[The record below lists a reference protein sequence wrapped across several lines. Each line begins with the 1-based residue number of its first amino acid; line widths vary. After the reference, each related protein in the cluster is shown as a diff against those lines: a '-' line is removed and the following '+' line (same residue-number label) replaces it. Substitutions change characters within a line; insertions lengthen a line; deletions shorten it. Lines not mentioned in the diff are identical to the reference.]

1 MAQNMVTYFNDFLKK
16 IRLTENQVNELK
28 SAHTK
33 LRERLMAYDDLKEII
48 DMNHC
53 NYIYVD
59 SSYKEDK
66 SIFSDIV
73 GDSFEYDV
81 LFSLSGETY

>member
-1 MAQNMVTYFNDFLKK
+1 
-16 IRLTENQVNELK
+16 
-28 SAHTK
+28 
-33 LRERLMAYDDLKEII
+33 
-48 DMNHC
+48 MNHC

>member
-1 MAQNMVTYFNDFLKK
+1 MHYEVSPISTIEYNAKPD
-16 IRLTENQVNELK
+16 I
-28 SAHTK
+28 
-33 LRERLMAYDDLKEII
+33 DDLKEII